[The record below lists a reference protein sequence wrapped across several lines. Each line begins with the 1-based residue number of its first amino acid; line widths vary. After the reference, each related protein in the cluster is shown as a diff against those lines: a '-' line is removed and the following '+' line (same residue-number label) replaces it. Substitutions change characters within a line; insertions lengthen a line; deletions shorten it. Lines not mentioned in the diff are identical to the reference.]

1 MGLAM
6 GSSDLLS
13 KRVLGALGLVSG
25 LVLVLFVMRVL
36 ITGTDRYWFIPQNL
50 ALAWL
55 ALLFSWLLISQLGK
69 HRWLSWQNLSLSLLW
84 LILLPNTWYVLTDFL
99 HIFST
104 GEISQIYDIAMMM
117 SLVVCGFALGFIS
130 LYLVHLEFLKRWP
143 ANNAHLAIAVVLLI
157 GSFGIYL
164 GRDLRLNTWD
174 VFYRPEG
181 LILNVSDRLINPLEN
196 PRAITVT
203 VLFFTLLGTL
213 YVAIWLASGPHK
225 VKRK

>member
-1 MGLAM
+1 M
-6 GSSDLLS
+6 GSNELLS
-13 KRVLGALGLVSG
+13 RRVLGALGLVSG
-25 LVLVLFVMRVL
+25 LALMMFVFRVL

-55 ALLFSWLLISQLGK
+55 ALLSSWLLISQLGK

-84 LILLPNTWYVLTDFL
+84 LVFLPNTWYVLTDFL
-99 HIFST
+99 HVFST

-117 SLVVCGFALGFIS
+117 SLVLCGFALGFIS

-143 ANNAHLAIAVVLLI
+143 ANKAHAVLAVVLLI
-157 GSFGIYL
+157 SSFGIYL

-181 LILNVSDRLINPLEN
+181 LILNVSERLINPLEN
-196 PRAITVT
+196 PRAITVS
-203 VLFFTLLGTL
+203 VLFFVLLVTL
-213 YVAIWLASGPHK
+213 YSAIWLATGPHK